1 MNDRRRTIAL
11 VDDDPRVLESLEEL
25 FESSGYVVR
34 AYPSAKALINAGLSN
49 VDCLITDIGMP
60 AVDGFELHGL
70 VKSVRPDLPVFFITG
85 RDVMGDQQ
93 RAVLNGSSGFFRKP
107 FDGPALLAA
116 VSKALESK
124 SEMSTS
130 NEG

>member
-1 MNDRRRTIAL
+1 MTTRGFWSHWKN
-11 VDDDPRVLESLEEL
+11 
-25 FESSGYVVR
+25 FSSRAGYVVR
-34 AYPSAKALINAGLSN
+34 TFSSAKALIDAGLSN

-60 AVDGFELHGL
+60 AMDGFELHDL
-70 VKSVRPDLPVFFITG
+70 VKSVRPDLPVFLITG
-85 RDVMGDQQ
+85 RDVIGDQQ
-93 RAVLNGSSGFFRKP
+93 RAVVRGVSGFFRKP

>member
-1 MNDRRRTIAL
+1 VNDPRRTIAL

-34 AYPSAKALINAGLSN
+34 AYPSAKALIDAGLSN

-93 RAVLNGSSGFFRKP
+93 RAVVGGVNGFFRKP

-116 VSKALESK
+116 IDNALRPHGG
-124 SEMSTS
+124 
-130 NEG
+130 NNAQFH

>member
-11 VDDDPRVLESLEEL
+11 VDDDPRVLESLREL
-25 FESSGYVVR
+25 FESRGYAVR
-34 AYPSAKALINAGLSN
+34 AYPSAKALIDAGLSN

-70 VKSVRPDLPVFFITG
+70 VKNVRPDLPVFFMTG
-85 RDVMGDQQ
+85 RDVTGDQQ
-93 RAVLNGSSGFFRKP
+93 RAVVGGVSGFFRKP

-116 VSKALESK
+116 IDDALRPQGG
-124 SEMSTS
+124 
-130 NEG
+130 NNAQLH

>member
-1 MNDRRRTIAL
+1 VNDRIRTIAL
-11 VDDDPRVLESLEEL
+11 VDDDPRVLESLGEL

-34 AYPSAKALINAGLSN
+34 AYPSAKALIDAGLSN
-49 VDCLITDIGMP
+49 VDCLISDIGMP

-70 VKSVRPDLPVFFITG
+70 VKSVRPDLPVFLMTG

-93 RAVLNGSSGFFRKP
+93 RAVVRGVSGFFRKP

-116 VSKALESK
+116 IDNALRPHGG
-124 SEMSTS
+124 
-130 NEG
+130 NNAQFH

>member
-1 MNDRRRTIAL
+1 VNDRRRTIAL
-11 VDDDPRVLESLEEL
+11 VDDDPRVLESLGEF

-34 AYPSAKALINAGLSN
+34 AYPSAKALLDAGLSN
-49 VDCLITDIGMP
+49 VDCLISDIGMP

-70 VKSVRPDLPVFFITG
+70 VKSVRPDLPVFLITG

-93 RAVLNGSSGFFRKP
+93 RAVVRGVSGFFRKP

-116 VSKALESK
+116 IDNALRPHGG
-124 SEMSTS
+124 
-130 NEG
+130 NNAQLQ